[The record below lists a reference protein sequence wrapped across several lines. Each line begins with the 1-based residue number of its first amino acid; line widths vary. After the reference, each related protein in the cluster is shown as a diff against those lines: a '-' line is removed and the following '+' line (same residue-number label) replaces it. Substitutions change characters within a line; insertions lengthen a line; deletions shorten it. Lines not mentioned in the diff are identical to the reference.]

1 MSSVMGKVLWVDL
14 NTGQFR
20 EEKIPEKIYNEF
32 LSGMGLA
39 AHLLYEHIPPG
50 ADPLGP
56 ENILGFVSGLLTGT
70 PSLFSG
76 RWMAV
81 GKSPLTETWGEANC
95 GGYFSLAI
103 KKCGYDGIFVTGQ
116 SQQPVYLWVDPGGP
130 QLLDADDLWGVDT
143 STTEQLLLDRHGDQR
158 KPGVICIGPAG
169 EKRSLIAGISHDF
182 GRLAARS
189 GLGAV
194 MGSKNLKAV
203 VLAGAQSVPV
213 GDSQEMKAL
222 CQKPARITRSNTP
235 LSSRMMALGGMIVRN
250 PWIKFRWDGIIWSGI
265 LRKWG
270 TIGLNQT
277 LIEWGD
283 APIKNWSGTH
293 ADFPLGASKQISP
306 GAISSLEHKKYH
318 CLACPLGCGGKIL
331 YFGEN
336 QVSKRPEYETTLAF
350 TGLVLNEDYS
360 LVLEIN
366 DLLNR
371 AGMDS
376 ISAGGTVAA
385 AIEWYQDGTLTR
397 EDTGGLELTWGNRD
411 AILSLVKAMIAR
423 EGIGD
428 ILADGSK
435 RAAERLKIEDRKA
448 AIVAGGSELAFHD
461 TRLDPGHALHAG
473 VDPAPGRHTTGSFLY
488 YVLYR
493 LWTRLPGLP
502 KPPLISRKNSNLIPS
517 QEIIQRA
524 VATSKFTNYYNA
536 LGICL
541 FGIYI
546 GVDRLPLFEW
556 TNAATGWSRTPKD
569 YMKVG
574 HRIQTL
580 RQLFNIKQGIKPID
594 IKISRRALGIPPQQS
609 GPNQGNQV
617 DYPAMRRM
625 YWEQIGWDP
634 DSGYPTRET
643 LTELGLDDRVAG
655 WEEAYGL

>member
-1 MSSVMGKVLWVDL
+1 MSGFMGKVLWVDL
-14 NTGQFR
+14 DNHQFT
-20 EEKIPEKIYNEF
+20 EETIPEKIYQDY

-56 ENILGFVSGLLTGT
+56 DNVLGFVSGLLTGT

-81 GKSPLTETWGEANC
+81 AKSPLTETWGEANC

-103 KKCGYDGIFVTGQ
+103 KKCGYDGIFIKGT
-116 SQQPVYLWVDPGGP
+116 SKEPVYLLIDPGGA
-130 QLLDADDLWGVDT
+130 QLLAADDLWGSDT
-143 STTEQLLLDRHGDQR
+143 STTEKLLLERHGIQR
-158 KPGVICIGPAG
+158 QPGVVCIGPAG

-182 GRLAARS
+182 GRMAARS

-194 MGSKNLKAV
+194 MGSKHLKAV
-203 VLAGAQSVPV
+203 VLTGARPIPV
-213 GDSQEMKAL
+213 ADPGRMKAL
-222 CQKPARITRSNTP
+222 CRKPAKITRFRTP
-235 LSSRMMALGGMIVRN
+235 LSSGMMALGGIFLRN
-250 PWIKFRWDGIIWSGI
+250 PWIKLRWDGIIWSGI

-270 TIGLNQT
+270 TVGLNQT

-293 ADFPLGASKQISP
+293 TDFPLGASKQISP
-306 GAISSLEHKKYH
+306 QAISSMEHKKYH
-318 CLACPLGCGGKIL
+318 CLACPLGCGEKIRG
-331 YFGEN
+331 FGDN

-385 AIEWYQDGTLTR
+385 AIEWYQDGLLTR

-411 AILSLVKAMIAR
+411 AILALVQAMIAR

-428 ILADGSK
+428 LLADGSK
-435 RAAERLKIEDRKA
+435 RAAQRLNITDRKA
-448 AIVAGGSELAFHD
+448 VIAAGGSELAFHD

-473 VDPAPGRHTTGSFLY
+473 VDPAPGRHTTGSFFY

-493 LWTRLPGLP
+493 LWTRLQGLP
-502 KPPLISRKNSNLIPS
+502 KPPLISRKKSNLIPS
-517 QEIIQRA
+517 EEIIKRA
-524 VATSKFTNYYNA
+524 VAISKFTNYYNA

-556 TNAATGWSRTPKD
+556 TDAATGWSRTPEA
-569 YMKVG
+569 YLHIG

-580 RQLFNIKQGIKPID
+580 RQLFNIKQGISPID
-594 IKISRRALGIPPQQS
+594 IKVSRRALGIPPQES

-625 YWEQIGWDP
+625 YWEQIGWNP
-634 DSGYPTRET
+634 ESGFPTRET
-643 LTELGLDDRVAG
+643 LRELGLESRLAG
-655 WEEAYGL
+655 WEDKYGL